1 MTEDTKTPLPETP
14 PKAGNNFLI
23 DFGPILVFVVLY
35 NYLRRSDPDG
45 AIYVAA
51 AVFAVVAIAALAYS
65 RIKNGKVS
73 GTLLFTTA
81 IILVTVGLAYF
92 FKDPRFIYIKPTV
105 VNAVFGAVTIGGVFA
120 GKNVIK
126 MMMGEA
132 FKLPTKAWNTLA
144 IRWGVFF
151 FAMAALNEVIWR
163 TQTEAFWANFKLLG
177 FLPLTFVFTLTQV
190 PFIMKHNEAD
200 ED

>member
-1 MTEDTKTPLPETP
+1 MTEQPDTP

-23 DFGPILVFVVLY
+23 DFGPIAIFVVLY

-45 AIYVAA
+45 AIYTAAVVFTVAA
-51 AVFAVVAIAALAYS
+51 IIALAYS
-65 RIKNGKVS
+65 RIKHGKFS
-73 GTLLFTTA
+73 GTLLFTTL
-81 IILVTVGLAYF
+81 IIIVTVALAYF
-92 FKDPRFIYIKPTV
+92 FKDPRFIYMKPTV
-105 VNAVFGAVTIGGVFA
+105 VNAVFGTVTIGGVFA

-132 FKLPTKAWNTLA
+132 FKLPVKAWNTLA
-144 IRWGVFF
+144 IRWGIFF

-190 PFIMKHNEAD
+190 PFIMKHNETD
-200 ED
+200 ES